1 MRSVVVYS
9 VVNLVRAEVHGSN
22 TKHGANTIL
31 APCVFPIVLQFGLRF
46 LKVFVSMNNLEKR
59 INYQKMILT
68 LSFVTFTNTFNSSKQ
83 GSIFLTHTLPMRENQ
98 FTLKKSQR
106 KFTVAAEKNTLENSE
121 NLIGRCFQA
130 CHVIKSGVHHWQ
142 AGVNNLCESKLCS

>member
-22 TKHGANTIL
+22 TKHGTNTIL

-46 LKVFVSMNNLEKR
+46 LKVFVSMNNLEKW

-68 LSFVTFTNTFNSSKQ
+68 LSFVTFTNTFNSSK
-83 GSIFLTHTLPMRENQ
+83 
-98 FTLKKSQR
+98 
-106 KFTVAAEKNTLENSE
+106 
-121 NLIGRCFQA
+121 
-130 CHVIKSGVHHWQ
+130 
-142 AGVNNLCESKLCS
+142 